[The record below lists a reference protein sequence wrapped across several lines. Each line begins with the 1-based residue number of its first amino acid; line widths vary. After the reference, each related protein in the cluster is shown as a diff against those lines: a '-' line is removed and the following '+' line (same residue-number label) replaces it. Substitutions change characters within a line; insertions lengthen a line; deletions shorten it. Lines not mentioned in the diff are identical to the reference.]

1 MGVPVYQPTGN
12 VCNGDYMTWVRL
24 DDSFFRHPK
33 AVEAGK
39 DGRSLFLAG
48 LCYCGQ
54 QLTDGW
60 ISQKV
65 LPQVAS
71 DAGVKLSVAR
81 VLESVR
87 LWDEGLGGFWVHD
100 YLDYNPSAKDVKEA
114 RAKRAAAGAKGGS
127 VRAANLAQ
135 RLADAQANAWA
146 NGQARA

>member
-1 MGVPVYQPTGN
+1 
-12 VCNGDYMTWVRL
+12 MTWIRL

-39 DGRSLFLAG
+39 DGRCLFLAG

-65 LPQVAS
+65 LPMVAS

-81 VLESVR
+81 ELERVR
-87 LWDEGLGGFWVHD
+87 LWDEGPGGFWVHD
-100 YLDYNPSAKDVKEA
+100 YLEYNPSAEDVKDA
-114 RAKRAAAGAKGGS
+114 RAKRAAAGSKGGKA
-127 VRAANLAQ
+127 RADKQANA
-135 RLADAQANAWA
+135 LADAQANAWA
-146 NGQARA
+146 NGSAHG